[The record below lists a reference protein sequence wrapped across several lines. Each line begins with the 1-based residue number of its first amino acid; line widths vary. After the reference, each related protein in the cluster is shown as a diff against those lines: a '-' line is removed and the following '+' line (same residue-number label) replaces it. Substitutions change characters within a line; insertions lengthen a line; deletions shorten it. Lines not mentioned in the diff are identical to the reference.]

1 MGSSYSKLS
10 GDVRRSDSGKVI
22 CPSYQV
28 FSGQRQREE
37 LSVIS
42 NPARLC
48 L

>member
-10 GDVRRSDSGKVI
+10 IDVRRSDSVKVI

-28 FSGQRQREE
+28 FSGQHQREE

-42 NPARLC
+42 NLARLC